1 MTSGPPTPGVGT
13 PGYCGST
20 VESLQG
26 AAGWGSG
33 HGLAADGGT
42 TPPSAHAKLS
52 PREEQPQ
59 GSDHLPPLL
68 CLLSLSQTPQFPNPK
83 LTQQLSSTAPT
94 PWNARSAC
102 VYNSSSTCMWPGRKK
117 WSFSK
122 VGLLQGQ
129 FSPFSTQTCECTRYQ
144 TRFRTTRT
152 EAPSGKYH
160 IQAVNLATSTPNVT
174 R

>member
-1 MTSGPPTPGVGT
+1 MNATVRKSELLLYSWGLSCNKPVWWPGWHQALQLQVLAHQVTVGAQWN
-13 PGYCGST
+13 PCRG
-20 VESLQG
+20 
-26 AAGWGSG
+26 
-33 HGLAADGGT
+33 
-42 TPPSAHAKLS
+42 
-52 PREEQPQ
+52 
-59 GSDHLPPLL
+59 DHLPPLL

-129 FSPFSTQTCECTRYQ
+129 FSPFSTQICECTRYQ